1 MGYARKE
8 LAVKVA
14 ESVKVS
20 QWFIQNRDSLL
31 SMSRADIIRIIHK
44 NFGVKVGPET
54 VKEFEASV
62 DIVRVPGNGTGARK
76 DRSVVISRQLISLM
90 KELGKEV
97 PDDLA
102 DIASG
107 K

>member
-1 MGYARKE
+1 M
-8 LAVKVA
+8 KVA
-14 ESVKVS
+14 ESIKVS
-20 QWFIQNRDSLL
+20 QWFIQNRDNLL
-31 SMSRADIIRIIHK
+31 NMSRADIIRVINK
-44 NFGVKVGPET
+44 NFAVKIGPET

-62 DIVRVPGNGTGARK
+62 GIVRVPGNATGARK

-90 KELGKEV
+90 QELGKEI
-97 PDDLA
+97 PNDLA

>member
-1 MGYARKE
+1 MRM
-8 LAVKVA
+8 A
-14 ESVKVS
+14 EMVRVT
-20 QWFIQNRDSLL
+20 QWFNENRQNLL
-31 SMSRADIIRIIHK
+31 QMSRAEIARILKK
-44 NFGVKVGPET
+44 NFGVSVGPDT
-54 VKEFEASV
+54 IKELEGSV
-62 DIVRVPGNGTGARK
+62 GVVRVPGNGTGARK

-97 PDDLA
+97 PDELA

>member
-1 MGYARKE
+1 MKI
-8 LAVKVA
+8 A
-14 ESVKVS
+14 EMVRVT
-20 QWFIQNRDSLL
+20 QWFNENRNNLL
-31 SMSRADIIRIIHK
+31 QMSRAEIARILK
-44 NFGVKVGPET
+44 KTFGIGIGPET
-54 VKEFEASV
+54 IKEFEASV
-62 DIVRVPGNGTGARK
+62 GVVRVPGNGTGARK

-97 PDDLA
+97 PDELA

>member
-1 MGYARKE
+1 VR
-8 LAVKVA
+8 VA
-14 ESVKVS
+14 ESIKVS
-20 QWFIQNRDSLL
+20 QWFIQNRDNLL

-44 NFGVKVGPET
+44 NFGVKIGPET

-62 DIVRVPGNGTGARK
+62 DVVRVPGNGTGARK

-90 KELGKEV
+90 RELGREI

>member
-1 MGYARKE
+1 MKMSEMVR
-8 LAVKVA
+8 VA
-14 ESVKVS
+14 
-20 QWFIQNRDSLL
+20 QWFNENRQNLL
-31 SMSRADIIRIIHK
+31 QMSRAEIARILKK
-44 NFGVKVGPET
+44 NFSVSVGPDT
-54 VKEFEASV
+54 IKEFEGSV
-62 DIVRVPGNGTGARK
+62 GVVRVPGNSTGARK

-90 KELGKEV
+90 QELGKEI